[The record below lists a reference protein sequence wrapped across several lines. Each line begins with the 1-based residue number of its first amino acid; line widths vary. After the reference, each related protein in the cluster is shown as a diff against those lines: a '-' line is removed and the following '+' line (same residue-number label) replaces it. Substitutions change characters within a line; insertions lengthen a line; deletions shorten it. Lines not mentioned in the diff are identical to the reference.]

1 MASLETLL
9 CLEATDKLD
18 PFKRVAPA
26 NRELMAQG
34 VGNVVSGLIGGLPI
48 TQVIVRSSTNIQ
60 SGGRTKLSAIL
71 HGFVLLGCISPDLI
85 AFMAGV
91 CDGVID

>member
-18 PFKRVAPA
+18 PYKRVAPP
-26 NRELMAQG
+26 NKELVAQG
-34 VGNVVSGLIGGLPI
+34 IGNVVAGFIGGLPL

-60 SGGRTKLSAIL
+60 SGGRTKASSFF
-71 HGFVLLGCISPDLI
+71 HGVLMLI
-85 AFMAGV
+85 CKFT
-91 CDGVID
+91 